1 MSMPLA
7 QAQAMI
13 RDCIDKMNGV
23 APGMVEAQ
31 INASGMTI
39 AALEEVQG
47 RLTRLIAGG
56 YKLERLGSTLLLCN
70 EALRMQQ
77 QIRQLQGDQKAR
89 LLALKAGLVE
99 VQ

>member
-1 MSMPLA
+1 MSMSLA
-7 QAQAMI
+7 QAQAMVK
-13 RDCIDKMNGV
+13 DCIHKMNGI

-56 YKLERLGSTLLLCN
+56 YKLDRLGSTLLLCN
-70 EALRMQQ
+70 EAIRQQ
-77 QIRQLQGDQKAR
+77 RQIRQLQGNQKAR
-89 LLALKAGLVE
+89 LLALKAGLNE